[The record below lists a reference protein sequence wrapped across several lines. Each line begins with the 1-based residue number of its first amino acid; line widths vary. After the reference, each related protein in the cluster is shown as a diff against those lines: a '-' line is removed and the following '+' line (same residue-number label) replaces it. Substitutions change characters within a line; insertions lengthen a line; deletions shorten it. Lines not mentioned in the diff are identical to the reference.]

1 MDGPS
6 QTSSGTDDKSA
17 LPVSANMTSTGG
29 YGAPTPL
36 QIRGLSTNATASHNA
51 TKTHA
56 NATTSAKP
64 TQTGGAEQKTASVV
78 ALLCGLMVAAYLF

>member
-1 MDGPS
+1 
-6 QTSSGTDDKSA
+6 
-17 LPVSANMTSTGG
+17 
-29 YGAPTPL
+29 
-36 QIRGLSTNATASHNA
+36 LSTNATASHNA

-64 TQTGGAEQKTASVV
+64 TQTGSADQKTASVI